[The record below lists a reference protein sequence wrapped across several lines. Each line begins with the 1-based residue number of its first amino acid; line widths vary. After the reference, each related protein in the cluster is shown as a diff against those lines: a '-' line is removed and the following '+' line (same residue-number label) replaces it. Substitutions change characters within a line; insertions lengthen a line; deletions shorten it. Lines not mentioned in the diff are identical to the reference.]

1 LCRDGH
7 DAPCVDGQPGGLVSA
22 DAWLGIWVPRILNSP
37 AFKKDGLLIV
47 TFDETDNQSTDS
59 AAACCGEGPE
69 PNTATPGMY
78 GMGGGRVG
86 AVVVS
91 PYVSPGLW
99 NNTAYN
105 HYGLL
110 RTIEDTFGLAPLGYA
125 GTVRGFGFDVWGA
138 R

>member
-1 LCRDGH
+1 M
-7 DAPCVDGQPGGLVSA
+7 AA
-22 DAWLGIWVPRILNSP
+22 DEWLAEVVPEILESP
-37 AFKKDGLLIV
+37 AYKKDGLLIV
-47 TFDETDNQSTDS
+47 TFDEADSTSLDS
-59 AAACCGEGPE
+59 AAACCGEGPG
-69 PNTATPGMY
+69 PNTPAPGIY

-91 PYVSPGLW
+91 PFVAPGSW

-110 RTIEDTFGLAPLGYA
+110 RTIEDTFGLAPLGY
-125 GTVRGFGFDVWGA
+125 GGSVRGFGFDVWGA